1 MPTVDMNRAKSDLE
15 LLLSYLDYFPYFDK
29 GATENLRAW
38 LSMYRREKA
47 MEPFTLAAGE
57 THVWGP
63 FTMTNM
69 GKRRFVVY
77 LEVREL

>member
-1 MPTVDMNRAKSDLE
+1 MPVVDVNRAKGDLE
-15 LLLSYLDYFPYFDK
+15 LLISYLDHFCYFDR

-38 LSMYRREKA
+38 LSMYRKEKA

-57 THVWGP
+57 MHAWGP
-63 FTMTNM
+63 FTMTNI
-69 GKRRFVVY
+69 GKRKFVVY